1 MARPVKCRR
10 IHGNPEV
17 DYFKPRG
24 VPVAELEEVRLTMD
38 EFEALRLAH
47 LEDLYQEQAA
57 AEMGISRPTFGNILN
72 SAHKKI
78 ADCIV
83 RGKALRIE
91 GGINI
96 RDKKRLFRC
105 NRCCNEWSLPYGT
118 GRPISCPKCTDSD
131 IQRVTQNGRQAS
143 NGKAVK
149 ETPQND

>member
-57 AEMGISRPTFGNILN
+57 AKMEISRPTFGNILN

-91 GGINI
+91 GGIYI
-96 RDKKRLFRC
+96 RDEKRSFRC
-105 NRCCNEWSLPYGT
+105 NQCCNEWSLPYGT
-118 GRPISCPKCTDSD
+118 GRPVTCPKCTGCD
-131 IQRVTQNGRQAS
+131 IQRIPHNKGRTNTGRTAI
-143 NGKAVK
+143 
-149 ETPQND
+149 EDTEE

>member
-57 AEMGISRPTFGNILN
+57 AEMEISRPTFGNILS

-91 GGINI
+91 GGIYI
-96 RDKKRLFRC
+96 RDEKRLFLC
-105 NRCCNEWSLPYGT
+105 NHCHNEWSLPYGT
-118 GRPISCPKCTDSD
+118 GRPVTCPECTGSD
-131 IQRVTQNGRQAS
+131 IQRV
-143 NGKAVK
+143 
-149 ETPQND
+149 PQNKRQTNTGRTAIEDAEE